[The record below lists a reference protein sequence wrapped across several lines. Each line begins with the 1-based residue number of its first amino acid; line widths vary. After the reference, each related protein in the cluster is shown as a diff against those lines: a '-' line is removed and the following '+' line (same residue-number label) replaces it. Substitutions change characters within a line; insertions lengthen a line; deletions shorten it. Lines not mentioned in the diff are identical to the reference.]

1 MKKDKKELKENRV
14 RTLLGVVHPIIQGGM
29 LWLADARL
37 AASVSNAGGLGII
50 SPLAG
55 MARHGDRVANLKR
68 QVGLVRELTANPFG
82 VNIPLDLPQSPEMID
97 LLFSEKVSVVVTA
110 AGDPGIYT
118 ELLHAAAIKVLHVV
132 SSVRQAKMASSSNVD
147 GIIVAGVESGG
158 HNGVDETP
166 LFALL
171 PQVADSVSQPLIA
184 AGGIVDGR
192 GWAAAVALG
201 AEGIQLG
208 TRFVATEECPA
219 HPKYKEAILKAGD
232 ADTMITCR
240 PLVPTRSLK
249 TELSKHL
256 IAMER
261 RGASA
266 EAIRDFLGYSR
277 ARRAQLEGNLDE
289 GEAYCGAAVGLIRD
303 ILPACEVMKRLIR
316 EYEAVRSHFAA
327 F

>member
-1 MKKDKKELKENRV
+1 MKKNR
-14 RTLLGVVHPIIQGGM
+14 LCSILSIKYPILQGGM

-37 AASVSNAGGLGII
+37 ASAVSNAGGLGII

-55 MARHGDRVANLKR
+55 MDKHGDRVANLKTQID
-68 QVGLVRELTANPFG
+68 QVRKLTANSFG

-97 LLFSEKVSVVVTA
+97 LLFSEKVPVVVTA
-110 AGDPGIYT
+110 AGDPSIYT
-118 ELLHAAAIKVLHVV
+118 ELLKTADIRVLHVV
-132 SSVRQAKMASSSNVD
+132 SSVRQAKMASSCNVD
-147 GIIVAGVESGG
+147 SIIVEGVEAGG
-158 HNGVDETP
+158 HNGVDEIP

-171 PQVADSVSQPLIA
+171 PQVADAVSQPLIA

-232 ADTMITCR
+232 TDTMITCR

-249 TELSKHL
+249 TNLTKHL
-256 IAMER
+256 VAMER
-261 RGASA
+261 QGASA
-266 EAIRDFLGYSR
+266 EAIREFLGYSR

-289 GEAYCGAAVGLIRD
+289 GEAYCGAAAGLIRE
-303 ILPACEVMKRLIR
+303 ILHAGEVVHRLIS
-316 EYEAVRSHFAA
+316 EYEEVLAHFAA
-327 F
+327 S

>member
-1 MKKDKKELKENRV
+1 MEDTLLKNNRV
-14 RTLLGVVHPIIQGGM
+14 CNLLSIKYALLQGGM
-29 LWLADARL
+29 LWLADATL
-37 AASVSNAGGLGII
+37 AAAVSNSGGLGII

-55 MARHGDRVANLKR
+55 MDRHGDRVANLKQ
-68 QVGLVRELTANPFG
+68 QVARVRELTDKPFG

-97 LLFSEKVSVVVTA
+97 LLYSEKVPVVVTA
-110 AGDPGIYT
+110 AGDPNIYT
-118 ELLHAAAIKVLHVV
+118 GLLQTAAIRVLHVV
-132 SSVRQAKMASSSNVD
+132 SSVRQAKRASSCNVD
-147 GIIVAGVESGG
+147 GIIVEGIEAGG
-158 HNGVDETP
+158 HNGFDEIP

-171 PQVADSVSQPLIA
+171 PQVADAVSQPLIA

-232 ADTMITCR
+232 TDTMITCR

-249 TELSKHL
+249 TNLTKHL
-256 IAMER
+256 VAMER
-261 RGASA
+261 QGASA
-266 EAIRDFLGYSR
+266 EAIREFLGYSR

-289 GEAYCGAAVGLIRD
+289 GEAYCGAAAGLIRE
-303 ILPACEVMKRLIR
+303 ILPAGEVVYRLISEYEEVM
-316 EYEAVRSHFAA
+316 AHFAA
-327 F
+327 S